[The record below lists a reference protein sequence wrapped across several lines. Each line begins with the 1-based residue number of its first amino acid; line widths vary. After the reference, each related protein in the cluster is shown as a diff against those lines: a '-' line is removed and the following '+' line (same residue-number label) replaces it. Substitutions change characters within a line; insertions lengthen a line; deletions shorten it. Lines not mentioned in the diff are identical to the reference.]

1 MSQHSAIIL
10 IDNIFILY
18 MFSFLLQNMGQD
30 PMGDGLLE
38 NTNVTDFIIERMRN
52 FQPITPVTF

>member
-1 MSQHSAIIL
+1 
-10 IDNIFILY
+10 
-18 MFSFLLQNMGQD
+18 
-30 PMGDGLLE
+30 MGDGLFE

>member
-1 MSQHSAIIL
+1 MTI
-10 IDNIFILY
+10 
-18 MFSFLLQNMGQD
+18 FSFLLQNKGQD

-38 NTNVTDFIIERMRN
+38 NMNVTDFIIERMRN